1 MSFIEELEHKKALK
15 HKKVQAIY
23 LRKLL
28 EDVNKDIQKLE
39 KIDDHRYLIASNE
52 LLRSAH
58 AIASRSGVDTNWSAF
73 LKNVERELVVQASSI
88 SGVSNV
94 ASATCTAKTYKLLNL

>member
-1 MSFIEELEHKKALK
+1 MTTSEELDHKR
-15 HKKVQAIY
+15 VQAVY

-28 EDVNKDIQKLE
+28 ENVNEDIQRLE
-39 KIDDHRYLIASNE
+39 KIDDRRDLKTSNE

-58 AIASRSGVDTNWSAF
+58 AIASRCGVDTNWSAF
-73 LKNVERELVVQASSI
+73 LKNVECELVVQASSI

-94 ASATCTAKTYKLLNL
+94 ASATCTAKTYKFVVLD